1 MTTIIATATVIV
13 ATVLII
19 RVRAKKIEEKME
31 RELSPRDFYRWK
43 TGGLD

>member
-1 MTTIIATATVIV
+1 MTIIVTATVIV

-19 RVRAKKIEEKME
+19 RVRTKKIDEKME
-31 RELSPRDFYRWK
+31 KELSPRDYYRWK